1 MRASVLIGSVFF
13 AALMA
18 GTALAAAPTV
28 ELPVAS
34 TYNWTGGYIGA
45 QIGGGWSKV
54 DQPWGFTEASPDI
67 FDQDNADGSG
77 VVGGLHAGYNWQS
90 GSFVF
95 GGEADINA
103 TSIDGDDGGSG
114 GDINGFKAKWV
125 ASIRARAG
133 VAFDRVLIYGTGGY
147 AYLNGK
153 ADTRDVG
160 RQESHSASFNGW
172 TIGAGAEYALTDTVT
187 VRGEYR
193 YADFGSKTVVFNN
206 YVEDIS
212 PALHTVT
219 IGVSYRF

>member
-1 MRASVLIGSVFF
+1 MRTSVFIGSVFF

-18 GTALAAAPTV
+18 STAFAADPTV

-34 TYNWTGGYIGA
+34 NYNWTGGYVGA

-54 DQPWGFTEASPDI
+54 DQPWGFIGDSPTRA
-67 FDQDNADGSG
+67 QDNADGSG

-125 ASIRARAG
+125 GSVRARAG
-133 VAFDRVLIYGTGGY
+133 VAFDRMLIYGTGGY
-147 AYLNGK
+147 AYLNGT
-153 ADTRDVG
+153 ADTRDPG
-160 RQESHSASFNGW
+160 REESHSASFNGW
-172 TIGAGAEYALTDTVT
+172 TVGAGAEYALTDKIT

-193 YADFGSKTVVFNN
+193 YADFGSKTVVFNH

-219 IGVSYRF
+219 IGFSYRF